1 MSSNGKSEDLVAIDD
16 DIEVLP
22 APAVPSP
29 AKTGPRPEKNIKCDL
44 CSYRCSL
51 KKSLEEHMR
60 IVHLKLTF
68 TCNRCEF
75 ACISA
80 HGLREHRKSFHKEV
94 QSTVGENLHSRLS
107 SHMPT
112 QRGEE
117 QTMGYSVARG
127 QWFMVTFRSSRLQI
141 S

>member
-1 MSSNGKSEDLVAIDD
+1 MSGSNSNED

-22 APAVPSP
+22 VRAAASASP
-29 AKTGPRPEKNIKCDL
+29 ASKSGPRPEKNIKCDL

-94 QSTVGENLHSRLS
+94 QSTVGESLHSRLS

-112 QRGEE
+112 QHGEE
-117 QTMGYSVARG
+117 QTMGYSIARG
-127 QWFMVTFRSSRLQI
+127 QWFMVTFSSGRFLD
-141 S
+141 